1 MTLEHTRELNLAF
14 IVMQLT
20 TDGKVNLKRS
30 PSKNLLYYKYN
41 YKHNIVTPADN
52 ALITFRSLFIVHFSL
67 FTEGGKAGKQAVYCK
82 VPSRTVDIIRGY
94 ANVINGDDRD
104 LLVGLQPTKT
114 HAELDSSAVI
124 FETNISPVNSAAR
137 SVINQYSFLGV
148 LP

>member
-20 TDGKVNLKRS
+20 TDGKVNLKGS
-30 PSKNLLYYKYN
+30 PSKNLLYYN
-41 YKHNIVTPADN
+41 YKHNIVTLADN
-52 ALITFRSLFIVHFSL
+52 ALVTFRSLFIVHFSL

-82 VPSRTVDIIRGY
+82 VPTCTVDIIRGY
-94 ANVINGDDRD
+94 ANAINGDGRD